1 MHILA
6 LANQKGG
13 CGKTTAAINLAASL
27 AAHGERVLL
36 VDLDPQGHA
45 TLGLGHDPA
54 GPHSDLAAALYGERD
69 TAGLVLSAPG
79 AFDLLAGGPRLAEFE
94 SCSELALDASSALAR
109 ALAPLAPR
117 YDWCLLDCPPR
128 ADGVLTLN
136 ALRACDTVLLVVETG
151 AFALQ
156 GALRARE
163 IFRAELEALGRSPRL
178 RVVATLFDRRT
189 RFAREL
195 LIAMH
200 ARFGAELYD
209 TAIRSHVRLREAAAW
224 GVPVRE
230 LDRACSAADDFDH
243 LAAEVLDST
252 PGHARTAAQML
263 KPKPARARRTSRAKS
278 TRKPT

>member
-1 MHILA
+1 MHTLA

-45 TLGLGHDPA
+45 TLGLGHDPG
-54 GPHSDLAAALYGERD
+54 GPNAALDTVLSGERD
-69 TAGLVLSAPG
+69 AASLLLQAPG

-94 SCSELALDASSALAR
+94 ARAERAVDATSALER
-109 ALAPLAPR
+109 ALAPLAER
-117 YDWCLLDCPPR
+117 YDWCVLDCPPR

-136 ALRACDTVLLVVETG
+136 ALRACRTMLLVVETG

-163 IFRAELEALGRSPRL
+163 IFQAAFASLGRSEGRAPRQ

-189 RFAREL
+189 RFAREV

-200 ARFGAELYD
+200 ARFGADLFD

-224 GVPVRE
+224 GLPVRE
-230 LDRACSAADDFDH
+230 LDPDCPAADDFDH
-243 LAAEVLDST
+243 LAAELLASENGGVLRELS
-252 PGHARTAAQML
+252 PRPRR
-263 KPKPARARRTSRAKS
+263 KRAGAPRRQRQ
-278 TRKPT
+278 P